1 MLINHFMSLKHF
13 NIHLALHVG
22 FTLPWIHYT
31 SCNLVTSM
39 ELIHFMHPPHFN
51 AIDSLHGKSSMELKH
66 FMGSIHFNTPGAL
79 HVSPTLQ

>member
-39 ELIHFMHPPHFN
+39 ELIHFM
-51 AIDSLHGKSSMELKH
+51 
-66 FMGSIHFNTPGAL
+66 GSIHFNTPGAL